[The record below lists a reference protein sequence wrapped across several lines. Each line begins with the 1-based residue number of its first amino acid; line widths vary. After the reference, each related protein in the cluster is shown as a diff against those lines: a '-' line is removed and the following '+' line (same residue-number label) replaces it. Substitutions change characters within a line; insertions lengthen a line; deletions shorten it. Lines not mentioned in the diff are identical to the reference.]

1 MSTNRIEGAI
11 DKGVGAIKEAAGK
24 ATGNER
30 LEAEGLAQKAKG
42 DVQNKV
48 GQVQDKIADAIKK

>member
-11 DKGVGAIKEAAGK
+11 DKGMGAAKEAVGK
-24 ATGNER
+24 ATGNEK
-30 LEAEGLAQKAKG
+30 LQAEGAVQKAKG

-48 GQVQDKIADAIKK
+48 GQVQDKIGDAIKR

>member
-1 MSTNRIEGAI
+1 MSTNRVEGAI
-11 DKGVGAIKEAAGK
+11 DKSVGATKEAIGK

-30 LEAEGLAQKAKG
+30 LEAEGLAQRAKG

-48 GQVQDKIADAIKK
+48 GQAQDAIGDAIKK